1 MTKTATIF
9 GRLKLSFMIPPPP
22 FPPSS
27 NKCAMLSAV
36 FLKLNKPFFSFYVAA
51 VFLMDSAVYPMSEFE
66 LIFMPIIE
74 YFQS

>member
-1 MTKTATIF
+1 MIF
-9 GRLKLSFMIPPPP
+9 RNPLLPPV

-36 FLKLNKPFFSFYVAA
+36 FLKINFPFYVAT